1 MDWRLG
7 RLQADQRTV
16 LSELNW
22 AEIFERCP
30 HLAPPGYAE
39 AVQAGQERSKERY
52 ERLGKKR
59 AGKGGKSKPG
69 RFPGLK
75 HGAD

>member
-1 MDWRLG
+1 MLD
-7 RLQADQRTV
+7 
-16 LSELNW
+16 W
-22 AEIFERCP
+22 AEIFRKRPE
-30 HLAPPGYAE
+30 LAPPGYAE

-59 AGKGGKSKPG
+59 AGTSGKSKTG

-75 HGAD
+75 HKSD

>member
-1 MDWRLG
+1 MLD
-7 RLQADQRTV
+7 
-16 LSELNW
+16 W
-22 AEIFERCP
+22 AEIFRKRPE
-30 HLAPPGYAE
+30 LAPPGYAD

-59 AGKGGKSKPG
+59 AGKSGKSKTG

-75 HGAD
+75 HKSD

>member
-1 MDWRLG
+1 MAWCLG
-7 RLQADQRTV
+7 CLQADQRAI
-16 LSELNW
+16 LSELDW
-22 AEIFERCP
+22 TEIFERCP
-30 HLAPPGYAE
+30 HLAPPGYEE

-59 AGKGGKSKPG
+59 AGTSSKSKTG

-75 HGAD
+75 HKSD

>member
-1 MDWRLG
+1 MAGCLG
-7 RLQADQRTV
+7 CLQADERAI

-22 AEIFERCP
+22 TEIFERCP
-30 HLAPPGYAE
+30 HLAPPGYE
-39 AVQAGQERSKERY
+39 KAVQAGQERSKERY

-59 AGKGGKSKPG
+59 AGTSGKSKPG

>member
-1 MDWRLG
+1 MAGRLG
-7 RLQADQRTV
+7 CLQADERAI

-22 AEIFERCP
+22 TEIFERCP
-30 HLAPPGYAE
+30 HLAPPGYE
-39 AVQAGQERSKERY
+39 KAVQAGQERSKERY

-59 AGKGGKSKPG
+59 AGTSGKSKGGK
-69 RFPGLK
+69 FPGLK

>member
-1 MDWRLG
+1 MAGCLG
-7 RLQADQRTV
+7 CLQADERAI

-22 AEIFERCP
+22 TEIFERCP
-30 HLAPPGYAE
+30 HLAPPGYEE

-59 AGKGGKSKPG
+59 AGTSGKSKPG

-75 HGAD
+75 HGSD